1 MMYHYL
7 CFTLLVV
14 FAFFLA
20 KKFMKKISFFK
31 MSFLNSIEDL
41 LFCQVLDF
49 ENFLQY
55 CLNKAFV
62 KTYMEKLSF

>member
-1 MMYHYL
+1 MMHHYL

-20 KKFMKKISFFK
+20 KKFMKRISFFN

-62 KTYMEKLSF
+62 KTCMENLSF

>member
-1 MMYHYL
+1 MMCHL
-7 CFTLLVV
+7 CFSLLVV
-14 FAFFLA
+14 FAVFLA
-20 KKFMKKISFFK
+20 KEFMKRISFFN

-41 LFCQVLDF
+41 LFFQVLDF